1 MLSGLMLR
9 IKGNYMDNLLK
20 KQFSAGMM
28 EIIKDKELY
37 YTSSIDSKYNK
48 LTEKGQQA
56 VLDYVTMMAPHILEK
71 EEEMLVNKAKQLVFE
86 ELKK

>member
-1 MLSGLMLR
+1 MLSGLMLL

-20 KQFSAGMM
+20 KQFSAGVM
-28 EIIKDKELY
+28 EILQDKDLY
-37 YTSSIDSKYNK
+37 YVSTIDSKYNK

-56 VLDYVTMMAPHILEK
+56 VLEYVTMMAPHILEK
-71 EEEMLVNKAKQLVFE
+71 EEEMLVHKAKQLVFE

>member
-1 MLSGLMLR
+1 
-9 IKGNYMDNLLK
+9 MDNLFK

-37 YTSSIDSKYNK
+37 YVSTVDSKYNK

-56 VLDYVTMMAPHILEK
+56 VLEYVIMMAPHILEK
-71 EEEMLVNKAKQLVFE
+71 EEEMLVHKAKQLVFE

>member
-1 MLSGLMLR
+1 
-9 IKGNYMDNLLK
+9 MDNLFK

-37 YTSSIDSKYNK
+37 YVSTVDSKYNK
-48 LTEKGQQA
+48 FTDKGQQA
-56 VLDYVTMMAPHILEK
+56 VLEYVTMMAPHILEK
-71 EEEMLVNKAKQLVFE
+71 EEEMLVHKAKQLVFG

>member
-1 MLSGLMLR
+1 
-9 IKGNYMDNLLK
+9 MDNLLK

-37 YTSSIDSKYNK
+37 YVSTVDSKYNK

-56 VLDYVTMMAPHILEK
+56 VLEYVTMMAPHILEK
-71 EEEMLVNKAKQLVFE
+71 EEEMLAQKAKEMVWG